1 MNAPTLQ
8 PAHFR
13 VNAREYSGGIRK
25 ALFSSGPPR
34 LRSAPTLALPAR
46 PRPRPARAQLIDLA
60 PVTQT
65 VKVSPDLLRL
75 VRDSLSGARV
85 KVVVQANGPTGFLLE
100 TLLLTLDARTTSSA
114 TTS

>member
-1 MNAPTLQ
+1 M
-8 PAHFR
+8 
-13 VNAREYSGGIRK
+13 
-25 ALFSSGPPR
+25 
-34 LRSAPTLALPAR
+34 
-46 PRPRPARAQLIDLA
+46 
-60 PVTQT
+60 
-65 VKVSPDLLRL
+65 SPDLLRL